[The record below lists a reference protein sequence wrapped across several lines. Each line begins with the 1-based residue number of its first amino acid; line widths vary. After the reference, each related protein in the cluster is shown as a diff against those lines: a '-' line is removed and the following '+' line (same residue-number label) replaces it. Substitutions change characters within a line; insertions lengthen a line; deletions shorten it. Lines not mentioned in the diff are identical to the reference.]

1 MTNNTINEKQTK
13 KLKVAIV
20 HDWLIGGGA
29 EKVVEALH
37 TMYPEAPIYTSF
49 ATTKWKQKLNN
60 KVVTGYLQ
68 HWPFSSLRKF
78 IPFLRI
84 WWFESLDLSKYDL
97 VISSSGA
104 EAKGVKTTGKTI
116 HINYCHAPTHY
127 YWSRYDEYLKNPGFG
142 IFDSIARLGL
152 KLFVKP
158 LRKWDYQASQ
168 RPDVIIANSTYTKT
182 QIKKYYNRESTV
194 VFPPIETAK
203 FKPKNNQKRFGFVIA
218 GRQTP
223 YKKFDLAIKACA
235 KQNLPLLVIGSGPSH
250 SKLLKLAK
258 NNVTF
263 NAEATDKDLI
273 EAFHKSEGFIF
284 PGIDDFGIVA
294 VEAMASGCPVIAYKN
309 GGALDYIKP
318 NITGLF
324 FEDPTADS
332 LAKTLQI
339 FSSKSFLESQLIKTA
354 ESFNT
359 KNFISKM
366 KKEVNKII

>member
-1 MTNNTINEKQTK
+1 MTNYIDGKQTK
-13 KLKVAIV
+13 KLKIAIV

-37 TMYPEAPIYTSF
+37 NMYPEAPIYTSF
-49 ATTKWKQKLNN
+49 ATDKWRNKLNN
-60 KVVTGYLQ
+60 KVITGYLQ
-68 HWPFSSLRKF
+68 HWPFSSLRKY

-116 HINYCHAPTHY
+116 HVNYCHAPTHY

-142 IFDSIARLGL
+142 IFDFFARLGL
-152 KLFVKP
+152 RLFVKP
-158 LRKWDYQASQ
+158 LRKWDYKAAQ
-168 RPDVIIANSTYTKT
+168 RPDKIIANSTYTKA
-182 QIKKYYNRESTV
+182 QIKKYYNRESAV

-203 FKPKNNQKRFGFVIA
+203 FKPKNNQKRAGFVIA

-223 YKKFDLAIKACA
+223 YKRFDIAIKACV
-235 KQNLPLLVIGSGPSH
+235 QLNLPLLVIGDGPSH
-250 SKLLKLAK
+250 SKLLKLAES
-258 NNVTF
+258 NITF
-263 NAEATDKDLI
+263 KTKATDKDLI
-273 EAFHKSEGFIF
+273 EAFHKSEGFLF
-284 PGIDDFGIVA
+284 PGVDDFGIVA
-294 VEAMASGCPVIAYKN
+294 VEALASGCPVIAYKN

-318 NITGLF
+318 SLTGLF
-324 FEDPTADS
+324 FEEPTPES

-339 FSSKSFLESQLIKTA
+339 FKKTSFSESQIIKSA

-359 KNFISKM
+359 QNFVLQI
-366 KKEVNKII
+366 KEEINKII